1 MSDTRYVFRMV
12 EGVGDDIGWGFS
24 AQVQLEFEFPPIPKV
39 IEPKYALLKM
49 CDPKS
54 KPIEGVGVHKSPAVF
69 YVHLTEDEYEQ
80 LKLELESRDESR

>member
-12 EGVGDDIGWGFS
+12 EGADDDIGWGFS

-39 IEPKYALLKM
+39 IESKYALLKL

-54 KPIEGVGVHKSPAVF
+54 KAIEGVGVRKAPAVF
-69 YVHLTEDEYEQ
+69 YVRLTEDEYEQ